1 MFTLVAFCGI
11 LLAEYAEKEN
21 FMATFKNTGR
31 HAQDNPKMKKSTL
44 IVIILAAVLVAAF
57 IFGLTIGLSGGNTNG
72 SKTETEF
79 VEHKPEK
86 VKKDEKI
93 TINDPSN
100 GEIEIDA
107 VEGFEKNLYVNE
119 NFKLDKNGMMT
130 YYIDGEVASCMGVD
144 LSEYQGEVNFEKLK
158 KQGFEFVM
166 LRIGGRGYG
175 SEGKMYVDTNY
186 HSYYKAAKDAGLKVG
201 GYFFSQAKNAEEG
214 KEEADFVMNSIYGMD
229 FDYPVAFDW
238 ELIEGDTARTDDVG
252 PTDLTD
258 AAISFCETLKA
269 EGYEPIIYANIH
281 LMYQKYE
288 LERLKSYDFWIADYE
303 DNPSMYYNFTMWQY
317 DIEGQVDGINGNVD
331 MNICMK
337 NY

>member
-21 FMATFKNTGR
+21 FMASFKNSGR
-31 HAQDNPKMKKSTL
+31 HAQEKNKMKKGTL
-44 IVIILAAVLVAAF
+44 IAIILSAVLVVAI
-57 IFGLTIGLSGGNTNG
+57 IFGLTITLINRDTN
-72 SKTETEF
+72 SSDIETEF

-86 VKKDEKI
+86 IKKDEKI
-93 TINDPSN
+93 IINDPSL
-100 GEIEIDA
+100 GEIEIEA
-107 VEGFEKNLYVNE
+107 VEGFEKNLYINE
-119 NFKLDKNGMMT
+119 NFKLDKKGMMT

-158 KQGFEFVM
+158 KQGFDFVM

-214 KEEADFVMNSIYGMD
+214 KEEAEFVMNSIYGMAFD
-229 FDYPVAFDW
+229 FPVAFDW

-252 PTDLTD
+252 STDLTD

-269 EGYEPIIYANIH
+269 EGYEPIIYSNTH

-288 LERLKSYDFWIADYE
+288 LERLKGYDFWIADYE
-303 DNPSMYYNFTMWQY
+303 DTPSMYYNFTMWQY